1 MQAQTIIASVKQKR
15 SGVILAA
22 VLNLNY
28 YKMSG
33 REQVKFLLYFLLTFT
48 NCIQDLVF

>member
-22 VLNLNY
+22 VLNLN
-28 YKMSG
+28 
-33 REQVKFLLYFLLTFT
+33 FL
-48 NCIQDLVF
+48 QDVRQRAG